1 MKKFTLMLTM
11 ALLAIVTY
19 AIDATWTAVNQ
30 GYENSQAVTEVTL
43 AEGVTAVFDK
53 ADGTTAPSYY
63 DTGEAVRLYAG
74 NTLTIT
80 STEALTKISFVF
92 DTNNGKKMP
101 AFNVSVGE
109 VNIDGEAGVWT
120 GNATEVVFTVPNVSG
135 QQSRIKQIVI
145 GEGGEEIIPDPAED
159 DQVVVLPEGAEVQTW
174 YLSGKDSEDQR
185 LNEEM
190 GVAFVGNDIYLQGLC
205 YYLPD
210 AWVKGTLNG
219 TTATFAKGQ
228 YYGTYEYSGKK
239 YPMYFAG
246 YDFDTEG
253 LGDVTFT
260 YDAEAGTL
268 TTEDYIM
275 INGNAAT
282 VSYYDYYYD
291 VVISSAEPE
300 QLQPVEV
307 PEGLV
312 TGEYALTATKIVE
325 AGDEEEYEYESRA
338 AEEGDPEYEE
348 QPYNANII
356 IGFDGNDVYFQGLC
370 SDLPYAWA
378 KGTLSG
384 DGKTITIPA
393 NQYLGCYDLSWL
405 GMGSMEYY
413 ITAAD
418 SETGDLIDVV
428 FSYDAEAGQL
438 TSNQEIFINGDENE
452 LYYYEWF
459 TNMSMTKLNE
469 VAATPATPVIG
480 SFKYTEGSTMSF
492 GRLSYEIPT
501 VGTNGEALLTSK
513 LSYQIMIDKDGQVQ
527 PLKLTTDLYEALTE
541 DMEIIPYNF
550 SDDYDIYNYVIY
562 LNQPK
567 DEIFSWKKVGVKS
580 IYSAAGE
587 THESQIAW
595 FDLENYVTGINAT
608 AADKGDVRFFDLQG
622 RAANGSAK
630 GMLLK
635 QTRLADGNVKT
646 VKVIRK

>member
-1 MKKFTLMLTM
+1 MSIEE
-11 ALLAIVTY
+11 LL
-19 AIDATWTAVNQ
+19 
-30 GYENSQAVTEVTL
+30 
-43 AEGVTAVFDK
+43 
-53 ADGTTAPSYY
+53 
-63 DTGEAVRLYAG
+63 
-74 NTLTIT
+74 
-80 STEALTKISFVF
+80 
-92 DTNNGKKMP
+92 
-101 AFNVSVGE
+101 
-109 VNIDGEAGVWT
+109 
-120 GNATEVVFTVPNVSG
+120 
-135 QQSRIKQIVI
+135 
-145 GEGGEEIIPDPAED
+145 
-159 DQVVVLPEGAEVQTW
+159 
-174 YLSGKDSEDQR
+174 
-185 LNEEM
+185 
-190 GVAFVGNDIYLQGLC
+190 
-205 YYLPD
+205 
-210 AWVKGTLNG
+210 
-219 TTATFAKGQ
+219 
-228 YYGTYEYSGKK
+228 
-239 YPMYFAG
+239 
-246 YDFDTEG
+246 
-253 LGDVTFT
+253 
-260 YDAEAGTL
+260 
-268 TTEDYIM
+268 
-275 INGNAAT
+275 
-282 VSYYDYYYD
+282 
-291 VVISSAEPE
+291 
-300 QLQPVEV
+300 
-307 PEGLV
+307 
-312 TGEYALTATKIVE
+312 
-325 AGDEEEYEYESRA
+325 
-338 AEEGDPEYEE
+338 E
-348 QPYNANII
+348 QPYYIMDILPMQVPTDSGRQYFKVEQYYLNHVERLSCQYA
-356 IGFDGNDVYFQGLC
+356 DVLLKLNCY
-370 SDLPYAWA
+370 
-378 KGTLSG
+378 
-384 DGKTITIPA
+384 
-393 NQYLGCYDLSWL
+393 YDL
-405 GMGSMEYY
+405 
-413 ITAAD
+413 
-418 SETGDLIDVV
+418 V